1 MRREELSRTSLM
13 MDETMDEWLA
23 RMSLDERRTFAD
35 TLYEVLSASES
46 KTLGELVKNPR
57 RSAERMLKAM
67 KGIDPMTR
75 KAVRQL
81 IARFFSVGAEVLVSR
96 TAEALGIDQDKD
108 DVPPDAS
115 ITPE

>member
-1 MRREELSRTSLM
+1 
-13 MDETMDEWLA
+13 
-23 RMSLDERRTFAD
+23 
-35 TLYEVLSASES
+35 
-46 KTLGELVKNPR
+46 
-57 RSAERMLKAM
+57 MLKAM

-108 DVPPDAS
+108 DEPPEKS
-115 ITPE
+115 ITSE